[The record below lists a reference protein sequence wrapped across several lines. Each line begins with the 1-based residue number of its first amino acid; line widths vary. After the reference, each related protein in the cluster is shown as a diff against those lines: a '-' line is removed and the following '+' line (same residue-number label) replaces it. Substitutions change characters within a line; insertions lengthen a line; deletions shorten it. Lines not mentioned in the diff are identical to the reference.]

1 MTKEEIK
8 AFAQHIAKQY
18 LESGRTE
25 NLSKLVARIAEEFS
39 LNREFIK
46 LLVAE
51 TNRAVFLRLFETSDD
66 KTVEFPIA
74 KFEEVMSY
82 LEGGIEPQMYSPA
95 VRDEEIDESLYDPS
109 DLYVAPSS
117 TRERMVQ
124 LDPLVEDMQ
133 NRKANTRIIILVQRA
148 KQAAEEA
155 QIEQAKIDQASE
167 ELEQLLK
174 PFAEHGVSAEQL
186 NALLKDTLGDDYTED
201 IDNLVQR
208 IYAGMER
215 GIESEFDK
223 DNAVAQLASYL
234 RQLKS
239 GNKTAAN
246 SGNINEQIRAVL
258 KEMLQYGVTLQEIHA
273 LLAQSL
279 GPQYTPDVKQLIET
293 EYRNLTMGM
302 PMGQKIASYNSLKRA
317 IGLVKKIERDSGY
330 AIEKLAAEAAS
341 LDTEALA
348 RAIEISNN
356 PEKVERVVKELLDY
370 AEMKK
375 LAEERKQLELLY
387 DTVLMHTH
395 TFKKIAAANAKQKE
409 LFTKIAE
416 NIGEALQ
423 TARTKE
429 QKMYIERFI
438 TKLADEA
445 TGSSSSGGFWNKLN
459 NFFNNLSTPL
469 GVVNQS
475 IGLAANIKNLQS
487 IDLDLK
493 AKRKQYEQAGLLG
506 KSASMIEKR
515 AAGAAIAGATKL
527 LSAIKPIAS
536 KIVQGLSH
544 PLGQMAINMGFQT
557 ANQIVQ
563 NKIEDKQDEIERLDR
578 LGGQKMASM
587 KTASVGPVEAFGMVK
602 NVSFKTKRPY
612 SDVLLMTAIANKN
625 PHIKPELIKQVVNS
639 LKLYAPAVLD
649 DPFLTEEVVR
659 RAHTYGGLDPNY
671 LSSLTEFSSKA
682 TKHRQEQED

>member
-82 LEGGIEPQMYSPA
+82 LEGGIEPEMHGPA
-95 VRDEEIDESLYDPS
+95 TRDEEIDESLYDPS

-117 TRERMVQ
+117 IRERMVQ
-124 LDPLVEDMQ
+124 LDPLMEQMRD
-133 NRKANTRIIILVQRA
+133 RKANTKIIILVQRA

-155 QIEQAKIDQASE
+155 KIEQAKIDQTSQ

-174 PFAEHGVSAEQL
+174 PFAEHGISAEQL
-186 NALLKDTLGDDYTED
+186 NTMLKDVLGDDYTED
-201 IDNLVQR
+201 IADLVQR
-208 IYAGMER
+208 IYANMER
-215 GIESEFDK
+215 GVESEFDK
-223 DNAVAQLASYL
+223 DNAIAQLANYL

-239 GNKTAAN
+239 GNKTAAIN
-246 SGNINEQIRAVL
+246 GSINEQIRAVL
-258 KEMLQYGVTLQEIHA
+258 KEMLKYGVTLQEIHA

-293 EYRNLTMGM
+293 EYRNLVMGM
-302 PMGQKIASYNSLKRA
+302 PAGQKTASYNSLKRA
-317 IGLVKKIERDSGY
+317 IDLVKKIERDSGY
-330 AIEKLAAEAAS
+330 AVEKLAAEAAS
-341 LDTEALA
+341 LDAEALA
-348 RAIEISNN
+348 RAIEISSN
-356 PEKVERVVKELLDY
+356 PEKIERVVKELLDY
-370 AEMKK
+370 AELKK
-375 LAEERKQLELLY
+375 LAQQREQLELLH
-387 DTVLMHTH
+387 DTILRHVDK
-395 TFKKIAAANAKQKE
+395 FKKIAAANAKQKE
-409 LFTKIAE
+409 LFAKIAE

-429 QKMYIERFI
+429 QKIYIERFLA
-438 TKLADEA
+438 KLADEA
-445 TGSSSSGGFWNKLN
+445 SGSSTSGGFWSKLN
-459 NFFNNLSTPL
+459 NFLNNLSTPL
-469 GVVNQS
+469 GIVNQS

-506 KSASMIEKR
+506 KSASAIEKR
-515 AAGAAIAGATKL
+515 AAGAVVGATTKVL
-527 LSAIKPIAS
+527 QAIKPVAT
-536 KIVQGLSH
+536 KIIQGLSH

-563 NKIEDKQDEIERLDR
+563 DKIEDKQHEMERLDR
-578 LGGQKMASM
+578 LAGQKMASV
-587 KTASVGPVEAFGMVK
+587 KTASIGPVEALGIMK

-612 SDVLLMTAIANKN
+612 SDVLLTTAISIKN

-659 RAHTYGGLDPNY
+659 RAHTYGGLDPNFINT
-671 LSSLTEFSSKA
+671 LTEFSSKA
-682 TKHRQEQED
+682 TKHRQELES

>member
-25 NLSKLVARIAEEFS
+25 NLSKLVAHIAEEFS
-39 LNREFIK
+39 LNRDFIR
-46 LLVAE
+46 LLIAE
-51 TNRAVFLRLFETSDD
+51 TNRAVFLRLFETSED

-82 LEGGIEPQMYSPA
+82 LEGGIEPQMHGPA

-117 TRERMVQ
+117 IRERMVQ
-124 LDPLVEDMQ
+124 LDPLMEDMR

-155 QIEQAKIDQASE
+155 QIEQAKIDQVSE
-167 ELEQLLK
+167 ELKQLLK

-186 NALLKDTLGDDYTED
+186 TAMLKDMLGDDYTED
-201 IDNLVQR
+201 IDNLVQQ
-208 IYAGMER
+208 IYAGMDH

-223 DNAVAQLASYL
+223 DNAIAQLANYL

-239 GNKTAAN
+239 GNKTAAIN
-246 SGNINEQIRAVL
+246 GSINEQIRAVL
-258 KEMLQYGVTLQEIHA
+258 KEMLQYGVTLQEIHT

-302 PMGQKIASYNSLKRA
+302 PTGQKIASHNSLKRA
-317 IGLVKKIERDSGY
+317 IDLVKKIERDSGY
-330 AIEKLAAEAAS
+330 AVEKLAAEAAS

-356 PEKVERVVKELLDY
+356 PEKVEHVVKELLDY

-375 LAEERKQLELLY
+375 LAEERKQLELLH
-387 DTVLMHTH
+387 DAVLMHIH
-395 TFKKIAAANAKQKE
+395 KFKKIAAANAKQKE
-409 LFTKIAE
+409 LFAKIAQ

-429 QKMYIERFI
+429 QKIYVERFI
-438 TKLADEA
+438 AKLADEA
-445 TGSSSSGGFWNKLN
+445 SGSSGSGGFWNKLN

-469 GVVNQS
+469 GIVNQS

-493 AKRKQYEQAGLLG
+493 AKRRQYEQAGLLG
-506 KSASMIEKR
+506 KSASAMEKR
-515 AAGAAIAGATKL
+515 AAGAVVGAATKV
-527 LSAIKPIAS
+527 LSAIKPIAT

-544 PLGQMAINMGFQT
+544 PLGQLAINMGFQT

-563 NKIEDKQDEIERLDR
+563 DKIEDKQDEMERLDR

-587 KTASVGPVEAFGMVK
+587 KTASVGPVEALGMVK
-602 NVSFKTKRPY
+602 NVSFRTKRPY
-612 SDVLLMTAIANKN
+612 SDVLLMAAISNKN

-671 LSSLTEFSSKA
+671 IAALTEFSSKA
-682 TKHRQEQED
+682 TKHRLELQD